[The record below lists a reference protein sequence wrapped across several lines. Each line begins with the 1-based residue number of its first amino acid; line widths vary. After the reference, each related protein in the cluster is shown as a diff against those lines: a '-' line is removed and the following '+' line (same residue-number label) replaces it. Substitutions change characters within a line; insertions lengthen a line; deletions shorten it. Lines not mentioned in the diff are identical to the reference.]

1 MGETEGEGGT
11 AATSGLF
18 FFKHIFQPHV
28 LISAV
33 LCCDTFL
40 CPFLLVFSIICSCR
54 FVLKK
59 QEELFSFYCTG
70 FGLDR
75 GSTLVCSSEKD
86 RVMDVFLVEQYAYHG
101 RLSTSSQYVHF
112 FYRTLCP
119 YSSVA

>member
-54 FVLKK
+54 FVKKNKMNYFPFTVLVLDLTGEALWYARLKK
-59 QEELFSFYCTG
+59 IG
-70 FGLDR
+70 
-75 GSTLVCSSEKD
+75 
-86 RVMDVFLVEQYAYHG
+86 
-101 RLSTSSQYVHF
+101 
-112 FYRTLCP
+112 
-119 YSSVA
+119 